1 MSSLY
6 KEVTPKIGGFYTAS
20 LFLEKQFFYFERRIV
35 LKLLEEFIQEK
46 GTVLP
51 GNVLKVDAFLNHQ
64 IDPVLMQAMGNE
76 FAKRFQDFEITKI
89 VTIESSGIAP
99 AVFAGLALS
108 VPVVF
113 ARKKKSV
120 TLTDNLFTSTVYSYT
135 KKESND
141 ISVSKQFLTA
151 DDTILVIDDF
161 LANGQAALGLLEI
174 AEHAGAKVAGVG
186 IVIEKSF
193 QQGRELLNK
202 TGIPVYSLARIASLE
217 NEEIL
222 FLEEE

>member
-1 MSSLY
+1 M
-6 KEVTPKIGGFYTAS
+6 
-20 LFLEKQFFYFERRIV
+20 
-35 LKLLEEFIQEK
+35 KLLEEFIQEK

-76 FAKRFQDFEITKI
+76 FAKRFQDFGITKI

-174 AEHAGAKVAGVG
+174 AEHAGAKVAGIG

-202 TGIPVYSLARIASLE
+202 TRIPVYSLARIASLE

>member
-1 MSSLY
+1 M
-6 KEVTPKIGGFYTAS
+6 
-20 LFLEKQFFYFERRIV
+20 
-35 LKLLEEFIQEK
+35 KLLEEFIKEK

-64 IDPVLMQAMGNE
+64 IDPNLMQEMGNE
-76 FAKRFQDFEITKI
+76 FAKRFKSLGITKI
-89 VTIESSGIAP
+89 ITIESSGIAP

-108 VPVVF
+108 IPVVF

-120 TLTDNLFTSTVYSYT
+120 TLTDNLYTSKVYSYT

-141 ISVSKQFLTA
+141 ISVSKQFLTET
-151 DDTILVIDDF
+151 DTILIIDDF

-174 AEHAGAKVAGVG
+174 AELAGAKVAGIG

-193 QQGRELLNK
+193 QQGRALLNQ
-202 TGIPVYSLARIASLE
+202 TGLPIYSLARIASLE

>member
-1 MSSLY
+1 M
-6 KEVTPKIGGFYTAS
+6 
-20 LFLEKQFFYFERRIV
+20 
-35 LKLLEEFIQEK
+35 KLLEQYILQK

-64 IDPVLMQAMGNE
+64 IDPALMQAIGRAFSE
-76 FAKRFQDFEITKI
+76 RFKEAGITKI

-99 AVFAGLALS
+99 AVFAGLELG

-120 TLTDNLFTSTVYSYT
+120 TLQDHLYTSAVYSYT

-141 ISVSKQFLTA
+141 ISVSKSFLSSE
-151 DDTILVIDDF
+151 DTILVMDDF
-161 LANGQAALGLLEI
+161 LANGQAAIGLLEI
-174 AEHAGAKVAGVG
+174 AEQAGAKVAGIG

-193 QQGRELLNK
+193 QQGRGLLEK

-217 NEEIL
+217 NEQIEFI
-222 FLEEE
+222 EED

>member
-1 MSSLY
+1 M
-6 KEVTPKIGGFYTAS
+6 
-20 LFLEKQFFYFERRIV
+20 
-35 LKLLEEFIQEK
+35 KLLEEAIQEK

-64 IDPVLMQAMGNE
+64 IDPALMQKLGKE
-76 FAKRFQDFEITKI
+76 FAEHFAQEGITKI

-99 AVFAGLALS
+99 AVFAGLALG

-120 TLTDNLFTSTVYSYT
+120 TLKDNLYSASVYSYT
-135 KKESND
+135 KQETSD
-141 ISVSKQFLTA
+141 ISISKSFLTSE
-151 DDTILVIDDF
+151 DTILIIDDF

-174 AEHAGAKVAGVG
+174 AREASATVAGIG

-193 QQGRELLNK
+193 QQGRKLLQE
-202 TGIPVYSLARIASLE
+202 TGVEVYSLARIASLE
-217 NEEIL
+217 NETIQFVRED
-222 FLEEE
+222 

>member
-1 MSSLY
+1 M
-6 KEVTPKIGGFYTAS
+6 
-20 LFLEKQFFYFERRIV
+20 
-35 LKLLEEFIQEK
+35 KLLEEAIREK

-64 IDPVLMQAMGNE
+64 IDPALMQKLGAK
-76 FAKRFQDFEITKI
+76 FAEHFTSKGITKI

-99 AVFAGLALS
+99 AVFAGLALG

-120 TLTDNLFTSTVYSYT
+120 TLKDNLYSASVYSYT
-135 KKESND
+135 KQETSD
-141 ISVSKQFLTA
+141 ISVSKSFLTS
-151 DDTILVIDDF
+151 DDTILIIDDF

-174 AEHAGAKVAGVG
+174 AEEAQAAVAGIG

-193 QQGRELLNK
+193 QQGRKLLQE
-202 TGIPVYSLARIASLE
+202 TGVEVYSLARIASLE
-217 NEEIL
+217 NETIQFVRED
-222 FLEEE
+222 

>member
-1 MSSLY
+1 M
-6 KEVTPKIGGFYTAS
+6 
-20 LFLEKQFFYFERRIV
+20 
-35 LKLLEEFIQEK
+35 KLLEEFIQEK

-64 IDPVLMQAMGNE
+64 IDPGLMQEMDKA
-76 FAKRFQDFEITKI
+76 FAERFKDLGITKI

-120 TLTDNLFTSTVYSYT
+120 TLTDNLYTSTVYSYT

-141 ISVSKQFLTA
+141 ISVSKQFLTDA
-151 DDTILVIDDF
+151 DTILVIDDF

-174 AEHAGAKVAGVG
+174 AELAGAKVAGIG

>member
-1 MSSLY
+1 M
-6 KEVTPKIGGFYTAS
+6 
-20 LFLEKQFFYFERRIV
+20 
-35 LKLLEEFIQEK
+35 KLLEEFIQEK

-76 FAKRFQDFEITKI
+76 FAKRFQDLGITKI

-174 AEHAGAKVAGVG
+174 AEHAGAKVAGIG

-202 TGIPVYSLARIASLE
+202 TRIPVYSLARIASLE

>member
-1 MSSLY
+1 MLVYLTYPSN
-6 KEVTPKIGGFYTAS
+6 
-20 LFLEKQFFYFERRIV
+20 FLGISFFIWKGAWSV
-35 LKLLEEFIQEK
+35 KLLEEAIQEK

-64 IDPVLMQAMGNE
+64 IDPALMQKLGKE
-76 FAKRFQDFEITKI
+76 FAEHFAQEGITKI

-99 AVFAGLALS
+99 AVFVGLALS

-120 TLTDNLFTSTVYSYT
+120 TLKDNLYSASVYSYT
-135 KKESND
+135 KQETSD
-141 ISVSKQFLTA
+141 ISISKSFLTSE
-151 DDTILVIDDF
+151 DTILIIDDF

-174 AEHAGAKVAGVG
+174 AREANAAVAGIG

-193 QQGRELLNK
+193 QQGRKLLQE
-202 TGIPVYSLARIASLE
+202 TGVEVYSLARIASLE
-217 NEEIL
+217 NETIQFVRED
-222 FLEEE
+222 

>member
-1 MSSLY
+1 M
-6 KEVTPKIGGFYTAS
+6 
-20 LFLEKQFFYFERRIV
+20 
-35 LKLLEEFIQEK
+35 KLLEEAIREK

-64 IDPVLMQAMGNE
+64 IDPALMQKLGAE
-76 FAKRFQDFEITKI
+76 FAEHFTSKGITKI

-99 AVFAGLALS
+99 AVFAGLALG

-120 TLTDNLFTSTVYSYT
+120 TLKDNLYSASVYSYT
-135 KKESND
+135 KQETSD
-141 ISVSKQFLTA
+141 ISVSKSFLTS
-151 DDTILVIDDF
+151 DDTILIIDDF

-174 AEHAGAKVAGVG
+174 AEEAQAAVAGIG

-193 QQGRELLNK
+193 QQGRKLLQE
-202 TGIPVYSLARIASLE
+202 TGVEVYSLARIASLE
-217 NEEIL
+217 NETIQFVRED
-222 FLEEE
+222 

>member
-1 MSSLY
+1 M
-6 KEVTPKIGGFYTAS
+6 
-20 LFLEKQFFYFERRIV
+20 
-35 LKLLEEFIQEK
+35 KLLEEFIKEK

-64 IDPVLMQAMGNE
+64 IDPGLMQEIGNE
-76 FAKRFQDFEITKI
+76 FARRFKDLGITKI

-120 TLTDNLFTSTVYSYT
+120 TLTDNLYTSTVYSYT

-141 ISVSKQFLTA
+141 ISVSKSFLTEE
-151 DDTILVIDDF
+151 DTILVIDDF
-161 LANGQAALGLLEI
+161 LANGQAVLGILEI
-174 AEHAGAKVAGVG
+174 AELAGAKVAGIG

-193 QQGRELLNK
+193 QQGRALLNQ
-202 TGIPVYSLARIASLE
+202 TGIPVNALARIASLE

>member
-1 MSSLY
+1 M
-6 KEVTPKIGGFYTAS
+6 
-20 LFLEKQFFYFERRIV
+20 
-35 LKLLEEFIQEK
+35 KLLEEFIQEK

-76 FAKRFQDFEITKI
+76 FAKRFQDLGITKI

-174 AEHAGAKVAGVG
+174 AEHAGAKVAGIG

-193 QQGRELLNK
+193 QHGRELLNK